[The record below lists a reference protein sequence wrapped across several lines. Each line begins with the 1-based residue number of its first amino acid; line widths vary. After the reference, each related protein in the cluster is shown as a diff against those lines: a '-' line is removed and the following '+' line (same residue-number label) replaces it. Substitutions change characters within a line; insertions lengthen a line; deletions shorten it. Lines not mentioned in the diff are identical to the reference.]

1 MHDSALVYGTFGA
14 EQSDSIQAALARAS
28 VEARFC
34 RDPDAASR
42 MLESSSV
49 PGFVVVDTVSPGAE
63 PVVRWLRAAPGLW
76 GMPLVGLVPHPTSAL
91 FEEAHELG
99 ADAVVPCT
107 DLGAL
112 TRQAGVLVSQ
122 RPAARTP
129 VCNGAIIVA
138 HPNDARRREL
148 GRIGRGAGFDVLFA
162 SSRDELMPL
171 LASEPARIVV
181 SCRSLLPEPA
191 ADACTTISRVGGPV
205 WIIVAPLGT
214 LSREATELG
223 GVPGVVFMSE
233 LAPATNLLFVMNEVM
248 RGTGV
253 EARASKR
260 FLFGTLCAFRRAGRL
275 DACYG
280 LTYNLSNG
288 GLYIR
293 GIEGPPPSTPLW
305 VELRPPGQQS
315 VVQLRGEVVWRR
327 PISAG
332 PNAALS
338 PAGFGFRIDPDE
350 TPASDLRDY
359 ATGYAELAADASRWP
374 DRVYIG
380 HSGH

>member
-1 MHDSALVYGTFGA
+1 MQDSALVYGSFGA
-14 EQSDSIQAALARAS
+14 EQTDLIQAALARAS
-28 VEARFC
+28 VQARFC
-34 RDPDAASR
+34 HEPDAASR

-99 ADAVVPCT
+99 ADTVVPRT

-129 VCNGAIIVA
+129 VVNGSIVVA
-138 HPNDARRREL
+138 YPKDARRREL
-148 GRIGRGAGFDVLFA
+148 GRIARGAGFEVLFA
-162 SSRDELMPL
+162 ASREELTHL
-171 LASEPARIVV
+171 LATTSPRIVIA
-181 SCRSLLPEPA
+181 CRSLL
-191 ADACTTISRVGGPV
+191 ADSVTEARATVGRVGGPLWV
-205 WIIVAPLGT
+205 VVAPLGT
-214 LSREATELG
+214 LSKEATDLG
-223 GVPGVVFMSE
+223 GVGDVVFMSE
-233 LAPATNLLFVMNEVM
+233 LAPSANLLFVMNEVM

-275 DACYG
+275 DPCYG
-280 LTYNLSNG
+280 LTYNLSEG

-305 VELRPPGQQS
+305 VELRPPGSQA
-315 VVQLRGEVVWRR
+315 VVQLRGEVVWKR
-327 PISAG
+327 PIAAG

-350 TPASDLRDY
+350 TPANDLSEY
-359 ATGYAELAADASRWP
+359 KTGYAELSADASRWP